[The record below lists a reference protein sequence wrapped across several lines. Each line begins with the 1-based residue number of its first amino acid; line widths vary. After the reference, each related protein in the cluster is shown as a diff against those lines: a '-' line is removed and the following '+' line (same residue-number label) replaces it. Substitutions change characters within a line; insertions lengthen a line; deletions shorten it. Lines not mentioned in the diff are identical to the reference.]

1 MFFITVHSTCSVCNL
16 FYPNLHT
23 LDKGERLKGLKSQ
36 VTTCSRTCTPNS
48 TALWKMRP
56 PRLFN
61 ASPTSMLRGPCACSI
76 ASNSASSACCSF
88 SATRW
93 AGGRLRTRFPSTAA
107 AAAAAAKADA
117 AAAADADGDSGCDAS
132 GDDPA
137 VVVAGLRVPERD
149 PVREPEEEAEEEEEE
164 AGEEMST
171 RVSP

>member
-1 MFFITVHSTCSVCNL
+1 
-16 FYPNLHT
+16 
-23 LDKGERLKGLKSQ
+23 
-36 VTTCSRTCTPNS
+36 
-48 TALWKMRP
+48 MRP

-61 ASPTSMLRGPCACSI
+61 ASPTSILRGPCACSI

-107 AAAAAAKADA
+107 AATANANADA

-164 AGEEMST
+164 EAGEEMST